1 MVGLVFQPQ
10 FSVVFSMIPHDPHK
24 HIEDG
29 RPTRK
34 LGPKADLGGPGERNP
49 DEESTAVNPADLMET
64 YRYNKVDD
72 GLGTLR
78 DNRDLIQE
86 SGEAETTAPNDLA
99 LSDGETK
106 GQFTEAY
113 NDTADTVV
121 AKPKLPK
128 PDCLPEGLSNAYR
141 EIDMLGQGGMGSV
154 FLCEDL
160 KTKEQV
166 VLKILRPM
174 NKTDTSW
181 TRFQREAAALSLM
194 DHPNIVKL
202 RDFGTLWEQQ
212 SDGSTLGHPYLV
224 MDHAR
229 GRSLFDV
236 VEDCIER
243 TGKAPSW
250 PWLVKRFSEIAK
262 ALGVCHDAG
271 LIHRDIKP
279 GNIVIDEVEDCAKL
293 IDFGLVKV
301 NKESFREDLSPHID
315 TITRTGQVIGTPVYM
330 PPEQLF
336 GRKEELTPAVDA
348 WALGATFFY
357 ALCGR
362 LPYNMANNS
371 DLAEAIRDADP
382 KPLALYLP
390 EAPTWL
396 DALLSGCLSRTIKD
410 RPSVK
415 HIAAVIDQESRSSPL
430 PIIAVFVV
438 FLLTMI
444 GTTYLLL
451 PILTQKQPN
460 NAIKIYP
467 HAAVTSKTFVNLTGH
482 VRLPGVQNIYIR
494 RKGAKNEAKRHKL
507 KPDGTF
513 LSVQELTEGQNTWVL
528 EVKDG
533 VTGKATSMREV
544 TVTRKPK

>member
-1 MVGLVFQPQ
+1 M
-10 FSVVFSMIPHDPHK
+10 
-24 HIEDG
+24 
-29 RPTRK
+29 T
-34 LGPKADLGGPGERNP
+34 GPRNP

-78 DNRDLIQE
+78 DNKDLIPDNADE
-86 SGEAETTAPNDLA
+86 ETAVPAKAPNQSDLK
-99 LSDGETK
+99 TQ

-113 NDTADTVV
+113 EDTSDDTVV
-121 AKPKLPK
+121 AKPKQPK
-128 PDCLPEGLSNAYR
+128 PECLPEGLKNVYR

-160 KTKEQV
+160 KTREQV

-174 NKTDTSW
+174 NKSDTSW
-181 TRFQREAAALSLM
+181 TRFQREAAALSLLN
-194 DHPNIVKL
+194 HPNIVKL
-202 RDFGTLWEQQ
+202 RDFGTLWENQ

-236 VEDCIER
+236 VEDSIEK
-243 TGKAPSW
+243 TGKPPSW
-250 PWLVKRFSEIAK
+250 EWLVLRFYEIAK
-262 ALGVCHDAG
+262 ALGVCHHAG

-279 GNIVIDEVEDCAKL
+279 GNIVIDEVDDCAKL

-301 NKESFREDLSPHID
+301 NKESFQEGLSPHID
-315 TITRTGQVIGTPVYM
+315 SITRTGQVIGTPVYM

-336 GRKEELTPAVDA
+336 GRKEDMTPSVDV

-357 ALCGR
+357 ALTGR

-371 DLAEAIRDADP
+371 ELAKAIKQADP
-382 KPLALYLP
+382 KPLSLYLP
-390 EAPTWL
+390 GAPTWL
-396 DALLSGCLSRTIKD
+396 DALLASCLSRTISD
-410 RPSVK
+410 RPKIHHV
-415 HIAAVIDQESRSSPL
+415 AAILHRESRSSSYQ
-430 PIIAVFVV
+430 IIAIIVV

-460 NAIKIYP
+460 NAIEIYP
-467 HAAVTSKTFVNLTGH
+467 HKAVTSKTFVNLTGH
-482 VRLPGVQNIYIR
+482 VRMPGVRNIYIR
-494 RKGAKNEAKRHKL
+494 RKGAKGEAQRHQL

-513 LSVQELTEGQNTWVL
+513 LSVQDLSDGKNTWIL

-533 VTGKATSMREV
+533 VTGKARSTREI